1 MFSIVESKYPIFL
14 ARRYSS
20 SVSGLEASSLSISV
34 RFFSLAINHGSILVI
49 ILMAD
54 ISTPLFSASYTTN
67 ILSSSQSCSLSHTC
81 ASVQL
86 AYFLSVRLSLDIS
99 APRTAFIIAC
109 SKVVP
114 IAITSPVAFICVPS
128 LRFA

>member
-1 MFSIVESKYPIFL
+1 M

-20 SVSGLEASSLSISV
+20 SVSLPEASSASISTS
-34 RFFSLAINHGSILVI
+34 FFSFAINQGSILVI
-49 ILMAD
+49 MLIAD
-54 ISTPLFSASYTTN
+54 ISTPLFSASYMTK

-81 ASVQL
+81 ESVQP

-99 APRTAFIIAC
+99 APRTAFMMAC
-109 SKVVP
+109 SNVVP